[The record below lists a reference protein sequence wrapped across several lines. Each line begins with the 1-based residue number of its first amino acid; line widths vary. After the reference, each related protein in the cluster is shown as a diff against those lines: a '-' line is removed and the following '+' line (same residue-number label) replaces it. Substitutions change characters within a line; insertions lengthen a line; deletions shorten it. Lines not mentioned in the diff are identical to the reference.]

1 MILAE
6 HTADCNPV
14 VADNP
19 IAAADTRNNP
29 VERAADNT
37 GSDHTAACHCQHMN
51 SCHHPVERAA
61 DTRRKPARNPERM
74 ILAEHTADCNPVVAA
89 ADTRNNPVE
98 RAAVRDLLV

>member
-1 MILAE
+1 MADLLALAWLVE
-6 HTADCNPV
+6 SVLPV
-14 VADNP
+14 VQVER
-19 IAAADTRNNP
+19 AADTRNNP
-29 VERAADNT
+29 VERADWT
-37 GSDHTAACHCQHMN
+37 HPRMDWMY
-51 SCHHPVERAA
+51 PVEWAA

>member
-1 MILAE
+1 
-6 HTADCNPV
+6 
-14 VADNP
+14 
-19 IAAADTRNNP
+19 
-29 VERAADNT
+29 
-37 GSDHTAACHCQHMN
+37 MN

-98 RAAVRDLLV
+98 RAVARGLLVFAVQQVPVSYVDAPDGVSVPVQVSVPARIQILLPHPLPH